1 MELRKFLT
9 DRNFI
14 TGKFLFPPFEREL
27 LQPPL
32 KGQKALLF
40 MTQQRFGCACL
51 VHAVSLFLRGTLSR
65 RKLNFWKRWGITSD
79 WDISTDNG
87 AFLYGK
93 CLTKQKLPL
102 VRLPFRSR
110 PGWATP
116 CPASAT
122 SWRKSKAGFETVALM
137 PVQCHF
143 LTAPWHHCLKKANLD
158 RERANFLGH
167 TSVTRRN
174 SSLCLV
180 SMLRRISDAT
190 ILSGLNRVRPE
201 FRSRCRGRLMQWWM
215 GWEDGIDRYRRV
227 S

>member
-1 MELRKFLT
+1 MELRQFLT

-27 LQPPL
+27 LHLQPPL

-51 VHAVSLFLRGTLSR
+51 CTRSIIFLRGILSR
-65 RKLNFWKRWGITSD
+65 RKLNFWKRWGITCD

-93 CLTKQKLPL
+93 CRSKQKLPL

-110 PGWATP
+110 PGLATP
-116 CPASAT
+116 WPASAT

-143 LTAPWHHCLKKANLD
+143 LTSNLL
-158 RERANFLGH
+158 ENFQ
-167 TSVTRRN
+167 SKIVTT
-174 SSLCLV
+174 V
-180 SMLRRISDAT
+180 RI
-190 ILSGLNRVRPE
+190 
-201 FRSRCRGRLMQWWM
+201 F
-215 GWEDGIDRYRRV
+215 
-227 S
+227 